1 MSKTLRLILGDQLNP
16 QHSWFRKVDQHTTY
30 VLMEIMPEATYVTH
44 HIQKLLGF
52 FAAMRR
58 FADELQKQG
67 HQCIYLHLVDPQ
79 NQQSFAGNLKQILT
93 ADDFKAFEYQ
103 EPDEYRVDQILK
115 QFADRLSVPVTVYD
129 SEHFLTRRHDLQEF
143 FAGSKTLLMESF
155 YRHMRKKYH
164 ILMEEDKPAGGR
176 WNFDREN
183 RRRLPAKADVPA
195 PLLFDHDLTD
205 IYEMIQ
211 SHKIPSIGKVDSR
224 HFTWPLHRQEALQV
238 LEDFLENRLLY
249 FGTYQDAM
257 HTAEPYVYHS
267 RLSFAMNTKMIHPAE
282 IVERALSYWKEEK
295 ERINLAQIE
304 GFVRQIIGW
313 REYMRGVYWA
323 YMPEYETRN
332 FFSHSRKLPDFYWT
346 AETKMNCLKHA
357 IQQSIDHAY
366 AHHIQRLMITGNF
379 ALLAGIHPD
388 EVDAWYMGIYMDA
401 IQWVEITNTRGMS
414 QFADGGLVGTK
425 PYVSSANYINKM
437 SNYCQGCHYD
447 HRQRYGA
454 KACPFNSLYWNF
466 YDRHRGRLQK
476 NPRVGMAYRLL
487 ESMPDSEL
495 QHIRKQAAAYLDQLN
510 SI

>member
-16 QHSWFRKVDQHTTY
+16 QHSWFQKVHPHVTY

-67 HQCIYLHLVDPQ
+67 HQCIYLRLDDPY
-79 NQQSFAGNLKQILT
+79 NKQSFEGNLEKILAT
-93 ADDFKAFEYQ
+93 DEYVAFEYQ

-115 QFADRLSVPVTVYD
+115 QFTDRLSIRVKVYD
-129 SEHFLTRRHDLQEF
+129 SEHFLTRRYDLQEF
-143 FAGSKTLLMESF
+143 FAGGKTLLMESF
-155 YRHMRKKYH
+155 YRHMRRKH
-164 ILMEEDKPAGGR
+164 HLLMEEDKPAGGR

-183 RRRLPAKADVPA
+183 RRRLPAQDEVPT
-195 PLLFDHDLTD
+195 PLLFDHDLS
-205 IYEMIQ
+205 ELNGMIQ
-211 SHKIPSIGKVDSR
+211 SHNIPFIGRVEAS

-238 LEDFLENRLLY
+238 LDDFLENRLLY

-257 HTAEPYVYHS
+257 DTAEPYVYHS
-267 RLSFAMNTKMIHPAE
+267 RLSFAMNTKMIHPIE
-282 IVERALSYWKEEK
+282 IVQRAIDYWRENQA
-295 ERINLAQIE
+295 RINLAQIE

-323 YMPEYETRN
+323 YMPEYETMN
-332 FFSHSRKLPDFYWT
+332 FFGHSHQLPDFYWT
-346 AETKMNCLKHA
+346 ANTKMNCLKHA
-357 IQQSIDHAY
+357 IQQSLDHAY

-447 HRQRYGA
+447 HRRRYGA
-454 KACPFNSLYWNF
+454 RACPFNSLYWDF
-466 YDRHRGRLQK
+466 YERNRERLEK
-476 NPRVGMAYRLL
+476 NPRVGMAYRIMAA
-487 ESMPDSEL
+487 MPDAER
-495 QHIRKQAAAYLDQLN
+495 QQIREQAATYRDQLN
-510 SI
+510 AL